1 MPRPLRICQAM
12 IIHILYLL
20 GGLALLVAG
29 AEGLVRGSSALA
41 LRLGVTPLVI
51 GLTVVSFG
59 TGSPELIVS
68 IEAAA
73 QGKGAIALGNVV
85 GSNISNIAL
94 ILGVAALVRP
104 LQVSA
109 AFIRREVPLMIGV
122 SLLLC
127 VLLLDGSLG
136 RLDGLMLTIGS
147 LIYTV
152 MAYVL
157 SRREAARETSSAVKD
172 EFAQSMPDTKASPWR
187 DVIFVVVGLGL
198 LIFGAKFMLIGAV
211 ALAQSWGLSPTVIGL
226 TIIAI
231 GTSLPELA
239 TSVTAALKNEPDVA
253 LGNAIGSNILNILF
267 ILGIAALISPI
278 PAQGLRPLD
287 LAVMVGT
294 SLAILPLLWRGG
306 VLSRGEG
313 AVLVGAYGLYLWLLL
328 HRTL

>member
-1 MPRPLRICQAM
+1 M
-12 IIHILYLL
+12 ITHILYLL
-20 GGLALLVAG
+20 GGLGLLTIG

-68 IEAAA
+68 IEAAS
-73 QGKGAIALGNVV
+73 QNNSTIALGNVV

-104 LQVSA
+104 MPVRVE
-109 AFIRREVPLMIGV
+109 FIRREVPLMIAV

-127 VLLLDGSLG
+127 VLLLDGWLS
-136 RLDGLMLTIGS
+136 RLDGLLLVTGS
-147 LIYTV
+147 VIYTV

-157 SRREAARETSSAVKD
+157 SRRAATAASSAVKE
-172 EFAQSMPDTKASPWR
+172 EFADSMPDTRRAAWI
-187 DVIFVVVGLGL
+187 DITFVIIGL
-198 LIFGAKFMLIGAV
+198 LALIGGAKLMLIGAV
-211 ALAQSWGLSPTVIGL
+211 ALAESWGLSQVVIGL

-231 GTSLPELA
+231 GTSLPEMA
-239 TSVTAALKNEPDVA
+239 TSVMASLKNEADVA

-267 ILGIAALISPI
+267 ILGIAALLNPI
-278 PAQGLRPLD
+278 PAQGLRPFD
-287 LAVMVGT
+287 LIVMVGT
-294 SLAILPLLWRGG
+294 AMATLPLLWRGA

-313 AVLVGAYGLYLWLLL
+313 AFLVAGYILYLWSLL
-328 HRTL
+328 RGGT

>member
-1 MPRPLRICQAM
+1 M
-12 IIHILYLL
+12 ITHILYLL
-20 GGLALLVAG
+20 GGLGLLTIG

-68 IEAAA
+68 IEAAS
-73 QGKGAIALGNVV
+73 QNNSTIALGNVV

-104 LQVSA
+104 MPVRVE
-109 AFIRREVPLMIGV
+109 FIRREVPLMIAV

-127 VLLLDGSLG
+127 VLLLDGWLS
-136 RLDGLMLTIGS
+136 RLDGLLLVTGS
-147 LIYTV
+147 VIYTV

-157 SRREAARETSSAVKD
+157 SRRAATAASSAVKE
-172 EFAQSMPDTKASPWR
+172 EFADSMPDTRRAAWI
-187 DVIFVVVGLGL
+187 DITFVIIGL
-198 LIFGAKFMLIGAV
+198 LALIGGAKLMLIGAI
-211 ALAQSWGLSPTVIGL
+211 ALAESWGLSQVVIGL

-231 GTSLPELA
+231 GTSLPEMA
-239 TSVTAALKNEPDVA
+239 TSVMASLKNEADVA

-267 ILGIAALISPI
+267 ILGIAALLNPI
-278 PAQGLRPLD
+278 PAQGLRPFD
-287 LAVMVGT
+287 LIVMVGT
-294 SLAILPLLWRGG
+294 AMATLPLLWRGA

-313 AVLVGAYGLYLWLLL
+313 AFLVAGYILYLWSLL
-328 HRTL
+328 RGGT